1 MNADAKPK
9 SDEKTALQD
18 AGLTRFDAPVLK
30 GMESSAI
37 MASGAV
43 AFLPANMAEA
53 MELAKLMASS
63 NFMPKH
69 LRGVPGDCLAVV
81 LQSMRWGMDPFAVG
95 NKTYFVND
103 RMAYEAQL
111 VNAVVNTSRVLE
123 GRLKIEWDGEGDALI
138 CKVTGTIKGDPE
150 PKSVWQEFRLIKTK
164 NSPLWQSSPRQQLG
178 YYTSRMWGRLH
189 TPEVLLGV
197 YTPEDPY
204 EDEQRQPDG
213 SYVAAP
219 AKERPTRASSRQAKQ
234 EGKALD
240 DSFRG
245 AMGRGVGDDPKD
257 EEEHDQTGE
266 QQGGDDATGDQG
278 AEQTQSGESGT
289 NAQNAETA
297 DPAAGVASQKA
308 IDDLTA
314 LVIKLVSEQG
324 FNAGVESVLEQ
335 YGSDL
340 DWLKEVAPA
349 KHDEVF
355 KAITAKREKLKNRGR
370 R

>member
-1 MNADAKPK
+1 MNAETKETQKA
-9 SDEKTALQD
+9 AAQD
-18 AGLTRFDAPVLK
+18 AGLTKFDAPVLK
-30 GMESSAI
+30 SMETSA
-37 MASGAV
+37 MVASAAV
-43 AFLPANMAEA
+43 AFLPATMAEA

-123 GRLKIEWDGEGDALI
+123 GRLTIEWDGEGEQLT
-138 CKVTGTIKGDPE
+138 CKVTGKIKGDPE
-150 PKSVWQEFRLIKTK
+150 PKTVWQELRSIKIR
-164 NSPLWQSSPRQQLG
+164 NSPLWVSSPRQQLG

-189 TPEVLLGV
+189 TPEVLMGV
-197 YTPEDPY
+197 YTPDEMY
-204 EDEQRQPDG
+204 EEEQRQPDG

-219 AKERPTRASSRQAKQ
+219 KERPTRNAVREERQARDAAA
-234 EGKALD
+234 GLD
-240 DSFRG
+240 QGFRA
-245 AMGRGVGDDPKD
+245 AMGKGAGDDPA
-257 EEEHDQTGE
+257 EEEAEAGETIDRDTGE
-266 QQGGDDATGDQG
+266 VIENNASEGVQDTAQQSQATDPQ
-278 AEQTQSGESGT
+278 AEAKT
-289 NAQNAETA
+289 
-297 DPAAGVASQKA
+297 QKA

-314 LVIKLVSEQG
+314 LVTKLVGEQG
-324 FNAGVESVLEQ
+324 FIAGVDAVLEQ

-349 KHDEVF
+349 QHDQVL
-355 KAITAKREKLKNRGR
+355 KVIAAKRDKIKNRGKR
-370 R
+370 